1 MKKICRIFMLVSGL
15 LFFKTANASLIPD
28 YTPLLPFAPQICF
41 QCTPATISF
50 VTTTID
56 QVKTMEQKLV
66 GGQLITDI
74 TKSFQS
80 YALTFGK
87 SKLNYLKQNLAKR
100 KKVVSA
106 SRTIEDSKLTAAAD
120 IKDETKV
127 KEAFIKLFLQYP
139 SKNGNEKK
147 IYESNGKQLSMDTT
161 LEMYITARE
170 MDKEIRTIL
179 AELDTIEK
187 CLVAGEDCSEEGL
200 EQYNCQIAGTD
211 QTKGTEDE
219 VCIWRNALTAVR
231 LYDKIMRYNEFL
243 VAMNSQYNAVRS
255 IGGTAKIREAE
266 EKTDEKGKKQSSLG
280 IFKET
285 TKLAANSRNQ
295 LITLRDASV
304 EGQFDTLDGAGLES
318 PVAGKE
324 KEFKS
329 LEIIAAAKKALNEA
343 VMAHNYKQAL
353 PQYRSVFETYNN
365 FLAYKEKTGKYEEM
379 SLGCVGRYLN
389 NYFTDTSSTAAW
401 YGVNCTKDSDKYQ
414 CHYSPEK
421 LFTDTTA
428 SIGDYD
434 VACTEDHSKKC
445 YIISRGDLSKKNGG
459 INGWLT
465 ALQEKIY
472 QKIDKE
478 NQNSYENGTNTSEYV
493 SENDDLS
500 SDGLVSFD
508 NMNAQGDKN
517 YKKDENGE
525 NSKMYKK
532 PSMEEEIYAE
542 GRANALMNW
551 SLGRETSQMINKEFV
566 SKSSTFG
573 QTKSGYSLWNDQK
586 YFYDGYLNGKYE
598 NIEAYIEKQPIINQL
613 SKVALAINSK
623 YPYEGVNA
631 EQQRAETAK
640 AINNMVKSFETGL
653 SSDVL
658 DEKLAQARADL
669 QKITDDYFNSMKSLN
684 AQKSAIY
691 AQLDKLSET
700 YSNTVDE
707 LNKAKSD
714 ASSSEGSMEKSEDA
728 IKAGKEL
735 ERGNTVSPQREGFSE
750 DIENSKVTKAAAEK
764 KIKEMQPK
772 VNSLKKQ
779 IENTRKKLENT
790 DTQMYQA
797 KADYVIKYNEAAV
810 KADKEITAAAKSY
823 TEVKAAFIKAK
834 EGKLVTNPV
843 MIIANRLLEKA
854 REQAKQYVEEAKN
867 EIIGLGDSK
876 YTAAG
881 AAKIKSIHQNLLEK
895 LKNLNMAP
903 DDSTYS
909 QYLEQFNDIFADTVT
924 GKEAEDSEYF
934 VGIVERERD
943 FTTPKTPLAFSS
955 APLRE
960 VFHFDMDDYDTV
972 LKYFKTGVN
981 KIPENNSDVTLIG
994 NSLLLSGLDLP
1005 KIWEQ
1010 LLSYRPYVEK
1020 AIDFNELFHK
1030 NGEAAD
1036 VTAASG
1042 IYPCLMNNTP
1052 VTVGEHGYAKADYA
1066 SYECLNLVGGNDVEA
1081 GASIKVGDALSTQNW
1096 SKASELGQLLD
1107 YVEEIELVAGL
1118 KIVKGGHLTFNK
1130 YIQKAVYNLEK
1141 SGNINKDK
1149 NAARDYFMYSR
1160 MLFEHNQIGDYLGY
1174 KELDARAQNA
1184 VDIQAQQVKS
1194 IRDKLKEIFLS
1205 LHPNTSNTSGLS
1217 NADNQ
1222 KTLGYEIKD
1231 DFDLSKAADYEL
1243 AEDTLKTYKQG
1254 YMRSLENLIGSIK
1267 GETELVLSGKAELEN
1282 GLAVLKKDANEEASI
1297 SAYDDLDEL
1306 EEKIKTAR
1314 ANRALTDK
1322 YDSEG
1327 NDSFKKQMENLRPP
1341 YCAVYPYKR

>member
-1 MKKICRIFMLVSGL
+1 MKKICKIFMLVSGL

-56 QVKTMEQKLV
+56 QVNTMHDKLT
-66 GGQLITDI
+66 GGQLITTI
-74 TKSFQS
+74 TQSFKS

-120 IKDETKV
+120 IKDEAKV
-127 KEAFIKLFLQYP
+127 KEAFIELFLQYP
-139 SKNGNEKK
+139 SQNGNEKK
-147 IYESNGKQLSMDTT
+147 IYESNVKQLSMDTT

-170 MDKEIRTIL
+170 MDKEVRTIL

-200 EQYNCQIAGTD
+200 EQYNCQTN
-211 QTKGTEDE
+211 GTEDE

-266 EKTDEKGKKQSSLG
+266 EKNDEKGKKQSFLG
-280 IFKET
+280 IFNET
-285 TKLAANSRNQ
+285 TKLAVNSRNRV
-295 LITLRDASV
+295 ITLRDASV

-324 KEFKS
+324 KEFES
-329 LEIIAAAKKALNEA
+329 LEIIAEAKKAMNEA
-343 VMAHNYKQAL
+343 IMAHNYKQAL
-353 PQYRSVFETYNN
+353 PQYRGVFETYNN
-365 FLAYKEKTGKYEEM
+365 FLAYKKKTGKYEEM
-379 SLGCVGRYLN
+379 SLDCVGRYLT

-401 YGVNCTKDSDKYQ
+401 YGVNCTKNSDKYQ

-421 LFTDTTA
+421 LFTDTAA

-434 VACTEDHSKKC
+434 VACTEDSSKKC

-459 INGWLT
+459 INGWLA

-478 NQNSYENGTNTSEYV
+478 NQNSYENGTNSGEYV

-500 SDGLVSFD
+500 SDGLVSFKD
-508 NMNAQGDKN
+508 MNAQGDKN

-573 QTKSGYSLWNDQK
+573 RTKSGYSLWNDQK

-598 NIEAYIEKQPIINQL
+598 NIEAYIEKQPIISQL
-613 SKVALAINSK
+613 SKVALAINAK
-623 YPYEGVNA
+623 YPYVGVNA
-631 EQQRAETAK
+631 EQQRSETAK

-658 DEKLAQARADL
+658 DEKLVQTRADL
-669 QKITDDYFNSMKSLN
+669 QAITDDYFKSMSSLK

-700 YSNTVDE
+700 YSDMVDE
-707 LNKAKSD
+707 LNQAKSD
-714 ASSSEGSMEKSEDA
+714 ASSSEVSMEKSEDA
-728 IKAGKEL
+728 IKAGKKL
-735 ERGNTVSPQREGFSE
+735 ERGNTISQQRKGFNENIE
-750 DIENSKVTKAAAEK
+750 DSKKTKAAAEK
-764 KIKEMQPK
+764 KIKELQPK

-779 IENTRKKLENT
+779 IENTRKKLEST

-823 TEVKAAFIKAK
+823 TEVKAAFIKAN
-834 EGKLVTNPV
+834 ESKLVSNPV

-854 REQAKQYVEEAKN
+854 RAQAKQYVEEAKN

-881 AAKIKSIHQNLLEK
+881 AAKIKSIHQDLLEK

-943 FTTPKTPLAFSS
+943 FTTPKTPSAFSS

-1066 SYECLNLVGGNDVEA
+1066 SYKCLNLVGGKDVEA
-1081 GASIKVGDALSTQNW
+1081 DASIKVGNALSAQNW

-1194 IRDKLKEIFLS
+1194 IREKLKEIFSS
-1205 LHPNTSNTSGLS
+1205 LNHDIVN
-1217 NADNQ
+1217 
-1222 KTLGYEIKD
+1222 ID
-1231 DFDLSKAADYEL
+1231 DFDLSKASDYKE
-1243 AEDTLKTYKQG
+1243 AEDTLKTYKEG
-1254 YMRSLENLIGSIK
+1254 YMRRLENLIGSIT

-1282 GLAVLKKDANEEASI
+1282 GLAVLKKDANEEAAVSPD
-1297 SAYDDLDEL
+1297 DDLDEL

-1314 ANRALTDK
+1314 ANMALTDE